1 MLSVSLA
8 QPDGKVFGGRVE
20 NLLIAATPI
29 KVRFF
34 ISTLIFVLEKVRVI
48 EKINKV

>member
-34 ISTLIFVLEKVRVI
+34 IFYF
-48 EKINKV
+48 KIHM